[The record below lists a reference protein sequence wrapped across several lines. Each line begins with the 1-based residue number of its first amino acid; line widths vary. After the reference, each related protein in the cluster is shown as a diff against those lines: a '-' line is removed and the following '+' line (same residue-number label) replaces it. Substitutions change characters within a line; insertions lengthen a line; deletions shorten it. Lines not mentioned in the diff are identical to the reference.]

1 LFYFSLDKIKN
12 NKIKGVIIM
21 KVLVADDS
29 KMARKMV
36 MKVLQE
42 CSSVP
47 CEIFQAQNGQEAV
60 ELYQQHQPFVVFLD
74 LTMPVMDGFT
84 ALKEIKAY
92 DANAKVIV
100 VSADIQQGSMA
111 RVREDGAMDF
121 VKKPIN
127 EVKMKQILQKVNES

>member
-1 LFYFSLDKIKN
+1 
-12 NKIKGVIIM
+12 M

-36 MKVLQE
+36 IKVLQE
-42 CSSVP
+42 CSDSA

-60 ELYQQHQPFVVFLD
+60 ELYKQHQPFVVFLD

-100 VSADIQQGSMA
+100 VSADIQQGSMTK
-111 RVREDGAMDF
+111 VREDGAMDF